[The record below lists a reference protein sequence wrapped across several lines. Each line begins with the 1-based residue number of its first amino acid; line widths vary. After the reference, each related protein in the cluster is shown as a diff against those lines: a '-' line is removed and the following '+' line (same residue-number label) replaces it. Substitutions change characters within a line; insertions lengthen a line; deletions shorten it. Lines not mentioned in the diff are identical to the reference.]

1 MVGVQNE
8 MTDAELLAELATEVE
23 LNYRRHV
30 QRADIWMPHDLVP
43 WDEGRN
49 FAFLGGEDWSP
60 EQSHLADVDK
70 LALTVAVIISDN
82 LPSYHREIGKTMHAG
97 MWWRWVN
104 RWTAEEDRHS
114 ILIRNYLMATR
125 AVDPVE
131 LERIRVQAMTDS
143 FFAPPMRLLELLA
156 NCAFDEAAAVIR
168 HRNTAAATSDPMVA
182 AICERLARDD
192 ELQCD
197 FYADMVTAA
206 LELVPEQTVAAI
218 ADRVRNFRVPTVDL
232 PGRDSTAELAAAG
245 IYDPNCE
252 PELVFTPL
260 LRRWNVADR
269 EEIRAVLDGSLAH

>member
-1 MVGVQNE
+1 VVRVQNE
-8 MTDAELLAELATEVE
+8 MTDGELLDALATEVE
-23 LNYRRHV
+23 INYRRHV
-30 QRADIWMPHDLVP
+30 QRADIWMAHELVP
-43 WDEGRN
+43 WEEGRS

-60 EQSHLADVDK
+60 EQSKLGDVDK
-70 LALTVAVIISDN
+70 LALTIAVIISDN
-82 LPSYHREIGKTMHAG
+82 LPSYHREIGKTMHKG

-114 ILIRNYLMATR
+114 ILIRNFLMATR

-131 LERIRVQAMTDS
+131 LERIRMQAMTDS
-143 FFAPPMRLLELLA
+143 YFAPPMHLLELLA
-156 NCAFDEAAAVIR
+156 NCAFEEAAAVIR

-182 AICERLARDD
+182 AICERLATDD

-218 ADRVRNFRVPTVDL
+218 ADRVRKFAIPSADL

-245 IYDPNCE
+245 IYDPGRE
-252 PELVFTPL
+252 PELVFAPL
-260 LRRWNVADR
+260 LRRWNLTDR
-269 EEIRAVLDGSLAH
+269 EEFRDVLDGSLAH